1 MPASPSVRHIIL
13 FTALAL
19 GLSACGSKD
28 NGSTNTVAM
37 KNLEVVDGTASDA
50 MTDLDGVKSEG
61 TSTVVTNSSNAS
73 APAPTE
79 TPTNSTEAADTE
91 VIADQ

>member
-13 FTALAL
+13 FAALAL
-19 GLSACGSKD
+19 GLSGCGSKD
-28 NGSTNTVAM
+28 NGNTNTVAM

-73 APAPTE
+73 APALSKA
-79 TPTNSTEAADTE
+79 PTNSTEPADTE

>member
-1 MPASPSVRHIIL
+1 MPASPVRYLIL
-13 FTALAL
+13 STTMAL
-19 GLSACGSKD
+19 GLAACGAKD
-28 NGSTNTVAM
+28 SNTTNTVAM

-61 TSTVVTNSSNAS
+61 TATVATNSSNAS
-73 APAPTE
+73 APAPTRA
-79 TPTNSTEAADTE
+79 PINGTEPADTE